1 MATKFTWTAQDG
13 QGKKQSGTQSA
24 ASREEVFTSLAR
36 KGYTSIAVE
45 EAKGALFGK
54 SRKQKITEKDLVVF
68 TRQFSTLFNA
78 GIPIVQGLDILSKQC
93 DNKSLGAIIGQ
104 VKTDVET
111 GSTLSEALRR
121 HPKLFDDLYVN
132 LVAAGE
138 SAGVL
143 DDILMRLANY
153 IEKTMKLK
161 KKVKGALIY
170 PAMVISVAVIVV
182 AIIMLFVIPVFAKIF
197 GEMGVALP
205 LPTRIVVMMSN
216 FIGGIGG
223 LITLVSVAG
232 SIFAIVNYRKT
243 AKGRRDTD
251 RILLKLP
258 LFGDLLRKVAV
269 SRFSRTLGTLIQSGV
284 PILDA
289 LEICAKSSG
298 NVIVEEL
305 IYGVRREV
313 SAGRT
318 LAEPLAQTPT
328 VFPTMVVQMINV
340 GESTGALDQMLIKI
354 ADFYDDEVDNSVAN
368 LMTMLEPMLMVFLG
382 IVIGGIV
389 IALYLPIF
397 KMGDVVA
404 GGGK

>member
-1 MATKFTWTAQDG
+1 MAKFTWTAQDG
-13 QGKKQSGTQSA
+13 QNKAQKGEMSA
-24 ASREEVFTSLAR
+24 ASREEVFAALAR
-36 KGYTSIAVE
+36 KGYHTIAVE
-45 EAKGALFGK
+45 DAKPTLFGK
-54 SRKQKITEKDLVVF
+54 KRKQKITEKDLVIF

-78 GIPIVQGLDILSKQC
+78 GIPIVQGLEILSKQS
-93 DNKSLGAIIGQ
+93 DNKSLGAIVGQ
-104 VKTDVET
+104 VKNDVET
-111 GSTLSEALRR
+111 GSTLSESLRR

-143 DDILMRLANY
+143 DDILARLANY

-170 PAMVISVAVIVV
+170 PSMVIGVAILVV
-182 AIIMLFVIPVFAKIF
+182 AIIMIFVIPVFAKIF
-197 GEMGVALP
+197 GEMGVPLP
-205 LPTRIVVMMSN
+205 LPTRMVIGLSN
-216 FIGGIGG
+216 FLGGIGG
-223 LITLVSVAG
+223 LILFTGIVG
-232 SIFAIVNYRKT
+232 SAVGLSRYRKT
-243 AKGRRDTD
+243 ENGRKATD
-251 RILLKLP
+251 RLFLHLP
-258 LFGDLLRKVAV
+258 LVGDLLRKVAV

-298 NVIVEEL
+298 NVIIEEL
-305 IYGVRREV
+305 IYGVRKEV

-318 LAEPLAQTPT
+318 LAEPLAQSPT
-328 VFPTMVVQMINV
+328 IFPNMVVQMINV

-382 IVIGGIV
+382 VVIGFIV
-389 IALYLPIF
+389 VALYLPIF
-397 KMGDVVA
+397 QMGDVV
-404 GGGK
+404 GK